1 VGKEQVMVKD
11 QQLSVLQSLHQDVGE
26 GRLRDNLVM
35 LVLLYDETKSR
46 SQSAEIKVRT
56 LSNSLLGNRT
66 VSQLGTNTTD
76 LHHGAQSV
84 AWQLDW

>member
-1 VGKEQVMVKD
+1 VDKEQVLVKD
-11 QQLSVLQSLHQDVGE
+11 QQLSVVQSLHQDVGA
-26 GRLRDNLVM
+26 GCLGDNLVE
-35 LVLLYDETKSR
+35 LILLYDERLSR
-46 SQSAEIKVRT
+46 SQSAEIKVKT
-56 LSNSLLGNRT
+56 LSSSLLGNRT